1 MSFSAEVKKELCR
14 NLPGQ
19 ACCARAQCY
28 GILLFCNTFTA
39 GSIRIVTESKDFAR
53 LLPRLFRGAF
63 GFGFDGEPEIQG
75 SKQCFT
81 ISRPN
86 RLERILAA
94 YGFSRDSVAL
104 HVNLAVLEED
114 CCKTA
119 FLRGAFLA
127 GGSVTDPAKGYH
139 LEMSTTHRYVSRET
153 YSLVEDVLGVYPKL
167 AVRGGSSVLY
177 FKHSASIEDF
187 LTLLGAPVSA
197 MAIMEAKVEKEMKNK
212 VNRRV
217 NCDDANISKAVDAAQ
232 VQLAA
237 IRRLESQGR
246 LSRLPQKLRQAA
258 QARLNYPESNLT
270 ELAGM
275 MNPPITKSSMSYRLR
290 RLTELAEEG

>member
-19 ACCARAQCY
+19 ACCVRAQCY

-39 GSIRIVTESKDFAR
+39 GNVRIVTESRDFAS
-53 LLPRLFRGAF
+53 LLPKLFRAAF

-81 ISRPN
+81 ISQPE

-104 HVNLAVLEED
+104 HVNLAALEED

-139 LEMSTTHRYVSRET
+139 LEMTTTHQYVSRET

-167 AVRGGSSVLY
+167 AARGGSSVLY

-187 LTLLGAPVSA
+187 LTMLGAPVSA
-197 MAIMEAKVEKEMKNK
+197 MAIMEAKVEKEMNNK

-217 NCDDANISKAVDAAQ
+217 NCDDANISKVVDAAQ
-232 VQLAA
+232 AQLAA
-237 IRRLESQGR
+237 IRRLESRGQLGE
-246 LSRLPQKLRQAA
+246 LPRKLQQAA
-258 QARLNYPESNLT
+258 QARLSHPESNLT

-275 MNPPITKSSMSYRLR
+275 MDPPITKSSMSYRLR